1 MKRRLVSCDLCAE
14 CFLCKV
20 KNASKQKEN
29 AINFAGRFSANARN
43 NGGNKYTVAASV
55 FLYRKMYSLNISFF

>member
-43 NGGNKYTVAASV
+43 NSQLLRQKTY
-55 FLYRKMYSLNISFF
+55 